1 MDIRDKKLMQLLK
14 KISSSQVKLRSLRV
28 LQQRIVDINYYTLS
42 TFVGYT
48 SSFLAILKVIVS
60 NLFSKNIKELFYEL
74 SVTLT
79 LSESFSS

>member
-14 KISSSQVKLRSLRV
+14 KISSSQVKPRSLRV
-28 LQQRIVDINYYTLS
+28 LQQRIADINYYTLS

-48 SSFLAILKVIVS
+48 SGFWATLKVIVS
-60 NLFSKNIKELFYEL
+60 NLFRKNIKELFYEL

>member
-28 LQQRIVDINYYTLS
+28 LQQRIVDINYCTLS

-48 SSFLAILKVIVS
+48 SGFLAILKVIVS